1 MPNRLCLWVRDYTR
15 GGMHLAAAPLLSA
28 ILFSAL
34 TSTLTSALTMIASAQ
49 VASSQVSP
57 VTGTGPSTGHPPA
70 SKPQSSENLPVPGR
84 PVPAD
89 RGNLSE
95 HNIEWVATQPPQ
107 VQMEFLLGAAV
118 NHDIGAT
125 NLIAGMVEGWRGKL
139 KASDRWKTL
148 QDTALYSNDLRVRA
162 AAIEINLAV
171 RDIAKTDEEA
181 DRLIETAHK
190 LPDSRPY
197 FAWEL
202 GMLGNRGVRTGRI
215 HELLAEWIH
224 DPNQQVRFW
233 AVEGLAHLGT
243 DDTIK
248 NFLDVFRND
257 PSLDVRERAG
267 CSLAKSGMMTRELR
281 MKAVPGLIEL
291 GDDPGVQGTT
301 RNWIYQALREITGV
315 NLPNEPAAWRNWY
328 STHGAEKTRA
338 FGKSDVWSVL
348 GNN

>member
-1 MPNRLCLWVRDYTR
+1 MGIGWALPLTLWV
-15 GGMHLAAAPLLSA
+15 ALSA
-28 ILFSAL
+28 AG
-34 TSTLTSALTMIASAQ
+34 Q
-49 VASSQVSP
+49 VAP
-57 VTGTGPSTGHPPA
+57 VGPAPRVPA
-70 SKPQSSENLPVPGR
+70 NKPQSGADIAVPGR

-139 KASDRWKTL
+139 KATDRWETL

-171 RDIAKTDEEA
+171 RSIPKTDEEA
-181 DRLIETAHK
+181 DQLIETAHK
-190 LPDSRPY
+190 LTESRPY

-202 GMLGNRGVRTGRI
+202 GMLANRGVQTARI

-233 AVEGLAHLGT
+233 SVEGLAHLGT
-243 DDTIK
+243 DNTIK

-267 CSLAKSGMMTRELR
+267 CSLAKSGMMTREQR
-281 MKAVPGLIEL
+281 MKAVPGLIAL
-291 GDDPGVQGTT
+291 GEYPSLDATT
-301 RNWIYQALREITGV
+301 RNWVYQALREITGV
-315 NLPNEPAAWRNWY
+315 NMGNDAAQWRNWY
-328 STHGAEKTRA
+328 AAHGSEKVRE
-338 FGKSDVWSVL
+338 FQKGDVWSVL
-348 GNN
+348 GNS